1 MKTHNVETSYD
12 LVSDEEGKIKLGDLS
27 NCHNIEVIGDGFSNT
42 LYLKDSTN
50 VTQLP
55 EKILALE
62 D

>member
-1 MKTHNVETSYD
+1 LKTHNGETSYD
-12 LVSDEEGKIKLGDLS
+12 LVSDEEGRIKLGDLS
-27 NCHNIEVIGDGFSNT
+27 NCDNIEVIGDGFSNT

-50 VTQLP
+50 VTHLP